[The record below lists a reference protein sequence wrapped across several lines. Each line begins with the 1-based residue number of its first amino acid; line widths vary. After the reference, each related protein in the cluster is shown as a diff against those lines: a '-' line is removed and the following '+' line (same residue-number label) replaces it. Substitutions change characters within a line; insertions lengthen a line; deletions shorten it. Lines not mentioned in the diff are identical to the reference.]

1 MAKSTHAKP
10 AGAVKSAGNHYAGLS
25 ADQRKAAALEM
36 AQEILAHDGQMTVLA
51 IAIQNYIDPFYDGEP
66 EPAPKGEDAEIVL
79 DSARKLL
86 SLLVETISN
95 HAQQSRL
102 IECIEA
108 M

>member
-1 MAKSTHAKP
+1 MAKSAHAK
-10 AGAVKSAGNHYAGLS
+10 ARAVTTAGNHYGDLS

-36 AQEILAHDGQMTVLA
+36 AQEIRAHDDQMTVLA
-51 IAIQNYIDPFYDGEP
+51 IAIQNYIDPTCDGEP

-86 SLLVETISN
+86 ALLVETISN
-95 HAQQSRL
+95 QAQQSRL
-102 IECIEA
+102 IRCIEA